1 MSQWRSCVKDL
12 VLDDVI
18 IIRLE
23 CSPTFLVIKP
33 REWIVEL
40 SQCGPMQIFIITTLC
55 EVSRGGKRLRW
66 VKALEACFFEWVVAN
81 DFIEL
86 AVAIVGTIE
95 GLEWD
100 QFERVRQK
108 C

>member
-1 MSQWRSCVKDL
+1 M

-18 IIRLE
+18 IIQLE
-23 CSPTFLVIKP
+23 CLPTFLVVEP

-40 SQCGPMQIFIITTLC
+40 GQCGPMELFIIATLR
-55 EVSRGGKRLRW
+55 EVSRGGKRLRR
-66 VKALEACFFEWVVAN
+66 VKALEACFFEWVVAD

-100 QFERVRQK
+100 
-108 C
+108 

>member
-1 MSQWRSCVKDL
+1 L

-18 IIRLE
+18 IFQLK
-23 CSPTFLVIKP
+23 CSPTFLVIEP

-40 SQCGPMQIFIITTLC
+40 GQCGPIEIFIITTLRK
-55 EVSRGGKRLRW
+55 VSRGGKRLRQ
-66 VKALEACFFEWVVAN
+66 VKALEACFFEWVVA
-81 DFIEL
+81 DDVVEL
-86 AVAIVGTIE
+86 AVAIVGAIE

-100 QFERVRQK
+100 KFERVRQK